1 MKTGDVMEKVLLIIP
16 AYNEEENILK
26 TCIKIKEY
34 NKKHKT
40 NYDIIVIN
48 DGSTDKTK
56 KILEDNNIPHINLI
70 HNLGIG
76 GGVQTGYK
84 YAYYHNYDIAV
95 QYDGD
100 GQHNIRYVEK
110 IIKPIIDQ
118 EADMVIG
125 SRFISKIDTFQST
138 FARRIGIRI
147 ISMFMKFATHKK
159 IYDTTSGFR
168 ACSKEII
175 YDFSLSYPS
184 EYPEPITTAE
194 LLKKKYRIKEIP
206 VEMNERQGGVSS
218 IRYWKNIYYMLNVCL
233 ALLAVKI
240 RRYKRCQ
247 KI

>member
-1 MKTGDVMEKVLLIIP
+1 MTKVLLIIP
-16 AYNEEENILK
+16 AYNEEKNILK
-26 TCIKIKEY
+26 TCTKIKEY
-34 NKKHKT
+34 NEKNHT

-48 DGSTDKTK
+48 DGSTDKTRQ
-56 KILEDNNIPHINLI
+56 ILEENNIPHINLI

-100 GQHNIRYVEK
+100 GQHDVRYVEN
-110 IIKPIIDQ
+110 IIKPIIDN

-125 SRFISKIDTFQST
+125 SRFVSNIDTFKST
-138 FARRIGIRI
+138 FARRVGIKI
-147 ISMFMKFATHKK
+147 ISIFMKFATHKK

-184 EYPEPITTAE
+184 EYPEPISTFE
-194 LLKKKYRIKEIP
+194 LLEDGYQITEVP
-206 VEMNERQGGVSS
+206 VKMHERQGGNSS
-218 IRYWKNIYYMLNVCL
+218 ISSWKKVYYMVNVFL
-233 ALLAVKI
+233 SIIIAKI
-240 RRYKRCQ
+240 RGVKD
-247 KI
+247 